1 MGASSHAHEDGL
13 RPVPGGT
20 MAGRVPDV
28 PWEDTEA
35 SCPVQSTLT
44 SGNAQPVAAC
54 GVAPSQG
61 ESLTHLS
68 LLVGV
73 PGFVLCLWRGPE
85 AAVLP
90 PALDRRVFMAGPAGA
105 PTPWLRGPKDE
116 GGGAQD
122 EARQGGRREESSRK
136 EAGNGRSAFLLTGK
150 H

>member
-1 MGASSHAHEDGL
+1 
-13 RPVPGGT
+13 

-68 LLVGV
+68 LLVGM
-73 PGFVLCLWRGPE
+73 PGFVLCLWRGRK